1 MARTRSISSIDT
13 EIAKLQA
20 ELNKAQ
26 EKCDSIAARILEL
39 QNQKQL
45 AEAKQVMDASWNRK
59 NNACQSG
66 SRRIQGSVFCNF
78 RFGVR

>member
-20 ELNKAQ
+20 ELTKAQ
-26 EKCDSIAARILEL
+26 EKVDALSTRILEL

-45 AEAKQVMDASWNRK
+45 AEAKQVMDAFKR
-59 NNACQSG
+59 SG
-66 SRRIQGSVFCNF
+66 KSMQELMNF
-78 RFGVR
+78 LDV